1 MDATSLEGMK
11 KVANRFSARRG
22 TPPWW
27 NEIKEPRTVA
37 TAQNFVNS
45 IITFFSH
52 LKKKNLPFLQN
63 GESDQRPS
71 WERKVKTSDCCQYTK
86 SKPVWYWKR
95 SLCFLAPRSA
105 LVCFSFGSLR
115 AVKSSFF
122 LKNSSQSSD
131 TMVFAWFPRRWD
143 ALRKVHSVK
152 VTHKMRL
159 VMQGQQSWQHLDNN
173 LDNNID
179 NNLDNNID
187 KNLDNNLVDSIVNDT
202 KDFAWFPRRMLW
214 GKCTV
219 WKWQLVSQAGIGL
232 ASYLAI
238 KYIIISY
245 IKYRQRWDLS
255 LPAAV

>member
-11 KVANRFSARRG
+11 KVANRFSARHG

-45 IITFFSH
+45 ITNNPFHSH
-52 LKKKNLPFLQN
+52 LKKKKLPFLQN
-63 GESDQRPS
+63 WESDWLPS

-159 VMQGQQSWQHLDNN
+159 VMQGQQSWQQSWQQSCQQYKGFCMISSQDAL
-173 LDNNID
+173 
-179 NNLDNNID
+179 
-187 KNLDNNLVDSIVNDT
+187 
-202 KDFAWFPRRMLW
+202 
-214 GKCTV
+214 GKVHSVKMT
-219 WKWQLVSQAGIGL
+219 AGV
-232 ASYLAI
+232 ASRYWPCLLPCN
-238 KYIIISY
+238 KVYNYIIYNIQAEVRFVSAGGSL
-245 IKYRQRWDLS
+245 KS
-255 LPAAV
+255 LPAV

>member
-22 TPPWW
+22 TLPWW

-45 IITFFSH
+45 ITNNPFHSH
-52 LKKKNLPFLQN
+52 LKKKKLPFLQN
-63 GESDQRPS
+63 WESDWLPS

-159 VMQGQQSWQHLDNN
+159 VMQGQQSWQHLDNKWTPDP
-173 LDNNID
+173 LHQWVFACLKYKKKSLKKICWTWREGNNRVVTLLLHFRITHCSWL
-179 NNLDNNID
+179 N
-187 KNLDNNLVDSIVNDT
+187 VT
-202 KDFAWFPRRMLW
+202 A
-214 GKCTV
+214 
-219 WKWQLVSQAGIGL
+219 
-232 ASYLAI
+232 
-238 KYIIISY
+238 
-245 IKYRQRWDLS
+245 
-255 LPAAV
+255 LPILHWH